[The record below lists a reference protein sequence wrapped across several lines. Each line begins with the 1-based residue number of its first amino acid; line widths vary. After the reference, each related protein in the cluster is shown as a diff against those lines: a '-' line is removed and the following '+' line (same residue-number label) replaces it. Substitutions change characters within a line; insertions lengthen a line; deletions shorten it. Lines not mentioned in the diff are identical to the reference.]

1 MTINAPPPSRL
12 LFSPIG
18 FVVFINCSMNI
29 LKYFQKKKNSLSV
42 LK

>member
-1 MTINAPPPSRL
+1 MTINTPPPNNRL
-12 LFSPIG
+12 ILLIG

-29 LKYFQKKKNSLSV
+29 LNYFQKKKNSLSV